1 MCCGF
6 RGDGEATECVDGAVW
21 FGVVSEVEEFGAVL
35 CPARGMVG
43 CFTGVCGHEL
53 TGLSAA

>member
-6 RGDGEATECVDGAVW
+6 RCDGEATECVDGAVW
-21 FGVVSEVEEFGAVL
+21 FGVVTEMEEFGVVL
-35 CPARGMVG
+35 RPARGTVG
-43 CFTGVCGHEL
+43 CFTGVCAHGL